1 MGTLAGFAPAK
12 ACFKLSRWFS
22 KRHKTDA
29 FIKLGKLLSELHVP
43 HKQYLTGVSDAFSA
57 SFTRI
62 WPSFPRCYW
71 TPNKACLLWAT
82 PASTYRV
89 QSLEFPKIV
98 YLSPLVTSSCSK
110 FEALVADMSMTQWPL
125 PIRDFPVSCSPAVL
139 IMCLSILE
147 YSVVFNGTRGVHV
160 FVFSSVIAFAGNG
173 SITAVISIRRLGCLI
188 PSLPQPVKFP
198 GWMMYG
204 RACKHC
210 IFRSCNIH
218 FQCYALFQ
226 KFFHSCSR
234 IFIISLYK
242 ECQNSV

>member
-1 MGTLAGFAPAK
+1 MEAAVEKHWFATVPDLQAWTCTILDCQT
-12 ACFKLSRWFS
+12 ALC
-22 KRHKTDA
+22 KR
-29 FIKLGKLLSELHVP
+29 E
-43 HKQYLTGVSDAFSA
+43 
-57 SFTRI
+57 
-62 WPSFPRCYW
+62 SFPRCYW
-71 TPNKACLLWAT
+71 TPNKACLLCDT
-82 PASTYRV
+82 PASTYLV

-139 IMCLSILE
+139 IMCRSILE
-147 YSVVFNGTRGVHV
+147 YSVVFNGTRDVHV

-234 IFIISLYK
+234 VFIISLYK
-242 ECQNSV
+242 ECQNPA